1 MKRLFFAIA
10 VLIFY
15 NSALAQEGL
24 NGETEIGTD
33 GQHGEFFSQFLNYD
47 GAKIGFV
54 GRYFKVENV
63 LEHGEFAVGPNVS
76 TGALKAGLRFGYCT
90 DHEVMTNLVISL
102 SLSKTA
108 IATYICEGKFSTN
121 SNIPTTIYQKFFF
134 PLIPRGN
141 FLFRIENLLVNK
153 EIDFL
158 RIGAEYEYVLSQ
170 TSHFFIAPF
179 YDPPFQNETEG
190 KVGIQGGLR
199 FL

>member
-63 LEHGEFAVGPNVS
+63 IADAFTLRLTLKVIAHKIANALYAVPM
-76 TGALKAGLRFGYCT
+76 AGLALY
-90 DHEVMTNLVISL
+90 
-102 SLSKTA
+102 
-108 IATYICEGKFSTN
+108 
-121 SNIPTTIYQKFFF
+121 
-134 PLIPRGN
+134 
-141 FLFRIENLLVNK
+141 
-153 EIDFL
+153 
-158 RIGAEYEYVLSQ
+158 
-170 TSHFFIAPF
+170 
-179 YDPPFQNETEG
+179 
-190 KVGIQGGLR
+190 GGHVVKLA
-199 FL
+199 